1 MADAIAENQRPFLTP
16 ELIASSRTIMG
27 LDTQLIDDETYFVI
41 QENGEIV
48 GCGGWSRRATLYGG
62 NQTPGRD
69 AAPLDPTKD
78 AARIRAMYTH
88 PRHTRKGVGRLI
100 MNVCESA
107 AKAEGFKSMELMAT
121 MSGKPLYEVCGY
133 VPVEPVS
140 DDRGGAAVPLLRMR
154 KVLT

>member
-1 MADAIAENQRPFLTP
+1 
-16 ELIASSRTIMG
+16 
-27 LDTQLIDDETYFVI
+27 
-41 QENGEIV
+41 
-48 GCGGWSRRATLYGG
+48 
-62 NQTPGRD
+62 
-69 AAPLDPTKD
+69 
-78 AARIRAMYTH
+78 MYTH